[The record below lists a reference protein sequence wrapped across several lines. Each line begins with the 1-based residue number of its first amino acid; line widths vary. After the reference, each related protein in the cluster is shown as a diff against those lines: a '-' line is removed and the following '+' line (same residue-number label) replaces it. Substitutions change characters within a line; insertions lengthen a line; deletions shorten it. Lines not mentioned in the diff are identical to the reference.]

1 MDTNKYFTA
10 IFFDADKKPY
20 KYRNIKNTEKDLQSF
35 VRFAFTKNAKEIN
48 FYEKETKNFVKKIKL

>member
-1 MDTNKYFTA
+1 MDTTKYFTA

-20 KYRNIKNTEKDLQSF
+20 KYRNIKNTEKDLKTF
-35 VRFAFTKNAKEIN
+35 VGFAFTKGAKEIN